1 MELLETKLFDNLI
14 QRYELFVKDIS
25 VEVQKKESM
34 NTVLFTPHLTL
45 TKKLCPKDYY
55 KLKEDIY
62 EIVHKTTKL
71 KPVATNGWKVR
82 IVEETNKVLAIA

>member
-14 QRYELFVKDIS
+14 QRYELFVKDIR
-25 VEVQKKESM
+25 VEIQKKESM
-34 NTVLFTPHLTL
+34 NTVLFTPQLTL

-55 KLKEDIY
+55 RLKEGIY
-62 EIVHKTTKL
+62 EIVHETTKL
-71 KPVATNGWKVR
+71 KPIASNGWKVD